1 MPVCSYTLAL
11 IFTGRPVAASLAKIS
26 RGKTVGQQD
35 SHVMKTLTQFMLGL
49 VIFAVVIFVIAQI
62 MTGGFYGND
71 KSAAGMGDEAAIAER
86 IAPVAKVT
94 EAGAAPA
101 AGAAAPAEQ
110 SGKDV
115 YNSACFAC
123 HGTGAAGAPK
133 LGDKAAWSARI
144 AQGMDVLAEHAING
158 FTGSKGVMPA
168 KGGNPALSDDAVKAA
183 IEYMVGE
190 SK

>member
-1 MPVCSYTLAL
+1 
-11 IFTGRPVAASLAKIS
+11 
-26 RGKTVGQQD
+26 
-35 SHVMKTLTQFMLGL
+35 
-49 VIFAVVIFVIAQI
+49 

-71 KSAAGMGDEAAIAER
+71 KSAAGMTDDAVAER

-94 EAGAAPA
+94 EAGTAPA

-133 LGDKAAWSARI
+133 VGDKDAWSARI
-144 AQGMDVLAEHAING
+144 AKGMDVLNDHAING
-158 FTGSKGVMPA
+158 FTDKGVMPA

-183 IEYMVGE
+183 VEYMVAE

>member
-1 MPVCSYTLAL
+1 
-11 IFTGRPVAASLAKIS
+11 
-26 RGKTVGQQD
+26 
-35 SHVMKTLTQFMLGL
+35 MKTLTQFILGL
-49 VIFAVVIFVIAQI
+49 VAFAVVIFVIAQI
-62 MTGGFYGND
+62 MTGGFYND
-71 KSAAGMGDEAAIAER
+71 DTSAAGTADDAAIAER

-101 AGAAAPAEQ
+101 AGAAAPAKQ

-115 YNSACFAC
+115 YGSACFAC

-144 AQGMDVLAEHAING
+144 AKGMDVLFGHAING
-158 FTGSKGVMPA
+158 FTGDKGVMPA
-168 KGGNPALSDDAVKAA
+168 KGGNPALSDDAVKSAVK
-183 IEYMVGE
+183 YMVGE

>member
-1 MPVCSYTLAL
+1 M
-11 IFTGRPVAASLAKIS
+11 
-26 RGKTVGQQD
+26 GQQD
-35 SHVMKTLTQFMLGL
+35 SDVMKTLTQFILGL
-49 VIFAVVIFVIAQI
+49 IVFSVVIFGISQV

-71 KSAAGMGDEAAIAER
+71 KSGMADDSAVAER

-94 EAGAAPA
+94 EAGAMKAD
-101 AGAAAPAEQ
+101 AAPAKQ

-115 YNSACFAC
+115 YASSCFAC

-144 AQGMDVLAEHAING
+144 AQGIDTLNNVAING
-158 FTGSKGVMPA
+158 KGAMPA
-168 KGGNPALSDDAVKAA
+168 KGGNAGLSDDAVKAA
-183 IEYMVGE
+183 VEYMVAE

>member
-1 MPVCSYTLAL
+1 
-11 IFTGRPVAASLAKIS
+11 
-26 RGKTVGQQD
+26 
-35 SHVMKTLTQFMLGL
+35 MKTLTQFILGL
-49 VIFAVVIFVIAQI
+49 AAFAVIIFIIAQI
-62 MTGGFYGND
+62 MTGGFYNGDKPAAVMND
-71 KSAAGMGDEAAIAER
+71 DAAIAER
-86 IAPVAKVT
+86 IAPVAKVM

-101 AGAAAPAEQ
+101 VAAAPTEQ

-144 AQGMDVLAEHAING
+144 AQGLDVLSDHAING
-158 FTGSKGVMPA
+158 FTGGKGVMPA

-183 IEYMVGE
+183 VKYMVDE

>member
-1 MPVCSYTLAL
+1 M
-11 IFTGRPVAASLAKIS
+11 
-26 RGKTVGQQD
+26 GQQD

-49 VIFAVVIFVIAQI
+49 VVFAVVIFGIAQI
-62 MTGGFYGND
+62 MTGGFYNNG
-71 KSAAGMGDEAAIAER
+71 KSAAGMTDDKAVAER
-86 IAPVAKVT
+86 IAPVAKVM

-101 AGAAAPAEQ
+101 ADAAPAAQ

-115 YNSACFAC
+115 YGSACFAC

-144 AQGMDVLAEHAING
+144 AQGMSVLADHAING

-168 KGGNPALSDDAVKAA
+168 KGGNPALSDDAVKSA
-183 IEYMVGE
+183 IEYMVAE